1 MNFIKTNYHISRLG
15 SAHVTSHL
23 LAQLQIVSPVWTP
36 IGMIEFSSILHC
48 SWVDWEDRIFHL
60 APCMQ
65 CHLSGHCTAR
75 LYYCTSFALQK
86 SVWDILVVWKNKFH
100 STSPVPYLKNLRI
113 LHLTLI
119 SRVKKLMTNNIYK
132 IYIQLSYLFVVIR
145 TSPSN
150 HL

>member
-100 STSPVPYLKNLRI
+100 STSPVPNLKNLHIRNHVKDQPVI
-113 LHLTLI
+113 KSLFLES
-119 SRVKKLMTNNIYK
+119 SRTRTFLMN
-132 IYIQLSYLFVVIR
+132 LSDVR
-145 TSPSN
+145 W
-150 HL
+150 

>member
-36 IGMIEFSSILHC
+36 IGMIEFPSILHC

-100 STSPVPYLKNLRI
+100 STSPVPNLKNLPTFI
-113 LHLTLI
+113 FHI
-119 SRVKKLMTNNIYK
+119 SNNWPIIYNCASNV
-132 IYIQLSYLFVVIR
+132 QWRRLPWIR
-145 TSPSN
+145 WRRN
-150 HL
+150 L